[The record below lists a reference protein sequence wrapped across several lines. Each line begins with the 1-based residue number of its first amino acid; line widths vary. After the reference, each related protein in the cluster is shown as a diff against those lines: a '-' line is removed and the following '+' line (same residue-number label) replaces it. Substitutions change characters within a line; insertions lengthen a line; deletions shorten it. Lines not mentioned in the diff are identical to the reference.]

1 MKHKNIF
8 FNRELSW
15 IEFNAR
21 VLQKACDKK
30 IPLLERIKFLS
41 IVSSNYDEFFMV
53 RVADLKRHQSTNPSW
68 KDISNLSV
76 NQQLEKISKRIHELY
91 KIQYDCL
98 NNDILPSLKEE
109 KISYINAKEF
119 LLSDKIFAEKYF
131 LSKVVKNRV
140 YLCLRKIKGHVYH
153 EFHSSFIQ
161 RRICSLISS

>member
-41 IVSSNYDEFFMV
+41 IVSTNYDEFFMV
-53 RVADLKRHQSTNPSW
+53 RVADLKRHQSTNPTW

-98 NNDILPSLKEE
+98 NNDILPSLEE
-109 KISYINAKEF
+109 ENICYIIAF
-119 LLSDKIFAEKYF
+119 S
-131 LSKVVKNRV
+131 
-140 YLCLRKIKGHVYH
+140 
-153 EFHSSFIQ
+153 
-161 RRICSLISS
+161 

>member
-1 MKHKNIF
+1 MKNKNIF

-30 IPLLERIKFLS
+30 LPLLERIKFLS

-119 LLSDKIFAEKYF
+119 LLSDKIFAEKW
-131 LSKVVKNRV
+131 
-140 YLCLRKIKGHVYH
+140 KIMLDKT
-153 EFHSSFIQ
+153 
-161 RRICSLISS
+161 